1 MKAISRLLAIL
12 FLTGWAS
19 SVSAVLIPGS
29 DIISVDGTK
38 WAQVD
43 LFRRLSWN
51 DINTV
56 CPSGVCGNGTLNG
69 YDMAGWAWASVDDLN
84 ALFNVYLSAEGVSG
98 ESLLGPGPDY
108 LQPFADTAWAP
119 AFFADGWRGTTVSSS
134 EIRTWGM
141 TSTPAAPAAT
151 LARAYTA
158 NMSDYLSIRNDY
170 ASTVNVAPRSSRQS
184 DRGGWFYQISESAS
198 VPTPATLCLFGLAL
212 AGLGWTRRKKA

>member
-1 MKAISRLLAIL
+1 MKTISRLLAIL

-43 LFRRLSWN
+43 LFRSLSWN

-56 CPSGVCGNGTLNG
+56 CPSGVCGDGTLNG

-84 ALFNVYLSAEGVSG
+84 ALFNVYLSAAGVSG
-98 ESLLGPGPDY
+98 ANLLGPGPDY
-108 LQPFADTAWAP
+108 LQPFAVTAWAP

-134 EIRTWGM
+134 EIRTLGM
-141 TSTPAAPAAT
+141 TSTPAAT
-151 LARAYTA
+151 LERAYTA

-170 ASTVNVAPRSSRQS
+170 ASTINVAPRSSRQS

-212 AGLGWTRRKKA
+212 AGLGWTRRKTA